1 MQALLSSIELLA
13 QQAGAAIMAIY
24 QADDFASAAAVQQ
37 KADTSPLTA
46 ADLAAQRIISNG
58 LAELTPQWPQLSEEA
73 ALTPWQQRQQWQ
85 RYWLIDP
92 LDGSKEFIQRNG
104 EFTVNIALI
113 DQGVPVLGVVYA
125 PALDKLY
132 SADVLAQQA
141 WCNGQLIRT
150 QPPLCA
156 NNPLRVLVSRSHRS
170 AADSITEDSATEHRL
185 IPMGSSLKF
194 CLIAE
199 GNADI
204 YRRLGP
210 TSEWDTAAG
219 HAVLIAAGGSVCTL
233 DGQPLRYNQKQQLL
247 NPHFI
252 ARA

>member
-37 KADTSPLTA
+37 KADCSPLTA
-46 ADLAAQRIISNG
+46 ADLAAQRIISAG

-73 ALTPWQQRQQWQ
+73 ALTPWQLRQQWQ

-113 DQGVPVLGVVYA
+113 DHGAPVLGVVYA
-125 PALDKLY
+125 PALGKLY
-132 SADVLAQQA
+132 SADVQA
-141 WCNGQLIRT
+141 KQAYCNGHAIHT
-150 QPPLCA
+150 QPQLCA
-156 NNPLRVLVSRSHRS
+156 NSPLRILVSRSHRS
-170 AADSITEDSATEHRL
+170 AADSITEDNTTEHRF

-204 YRRLGP
+204 YRRIGP

-219 HAVLIAAGGSVCTL
+219 HALLVAAGGSVCTL
-233 DGQPLRYNQKQQLL
+233 DGQPLRYNQKPELL

>member
-1 MQALLSSIELLA
+1 VNALLQSIAELA
-13 QQAGAAIMAIY
+13 QQAGQAIMAIY
-24 QADDFASAAAVQQ
+24 QADDFNRAAAVSH
-37 KADTSPLTA
+37 KTDSSPLTQ
-46 ADLAAQRIISNG
+46 ADLAAQAIISAG
-58 LAELTPQWPQLSEEA
+58 LTRLTPELPQLSEEA
-73 ALTPWQQRQQWQ
+73 ALTPWSQRQQWQ

-113 DQGVPVLGVVYA
+113 EAGAPLLGVVYA
-125 PALDKLY
+125 PALQQLFT
-132 SADVLAQQA
+132 ANVPAQQA
-141 WCNGQLIRT
+141 YCNGSPIST
-150 QPPLCA
+150 QPPLC
-156 NNPLRVLVSRSHRS
+156 NHGPLRLLVSRSHAS
-170 AADSITEDSATEHRL
+170 QADTSATATAHTL

-194 CLIAE
+194 CLIAQ
-199 GNADI
+199 GQADL

-219 HAVLIAAGGSVCTL
+219 QAILEAAGGSVTTL
-233 DGQPLRYNQKQQLL
+233 DGQPLRYNQQPELL